1 MVKAG
6 LDTSLPWNAGR
17 KWWQVSAAPSRPA
30 WAQVLSI
37 LLSQALIPRRLDDID
52 MRVRLP
58 SSARARGDYVVV
70 SDDGGDRS

>member
-17 KWWQVSAAPSRPA
+17 KWWQVSEALHGTD
-30 WAQVLSI
+30 WIQLH
-37 LLSQALIPRRLDDID
+37 LLQALIPRRFDDID
-52 MRVRLP
+52 IRVPLP

-70 SDDGGDRS
+70 SNSGGDGS

>member
-17 KWWQVSAAPSRPA
+17 KWWQVSAAPSRTA
-30 WAQVLSI
+30 WAQVL

-70 SDDGGDRS
+70 PDDGGDRS